1 MIHSLMRK
9 RNALLTTAVLC
20 AFTLP
25 AYAADADA
33 DPLQVKTDP
42 IVVTASRTEQAAER
56 VTCLCGGHYT

>member
-9 RNALLTTAVLC
+9 RNALLTTAVLS
-20 AFTLP
+20 ALSLP

-42 IVVTASRTEQAAER
+42 IVVTASRTE
-56 VTCLCGGHYT
+56 